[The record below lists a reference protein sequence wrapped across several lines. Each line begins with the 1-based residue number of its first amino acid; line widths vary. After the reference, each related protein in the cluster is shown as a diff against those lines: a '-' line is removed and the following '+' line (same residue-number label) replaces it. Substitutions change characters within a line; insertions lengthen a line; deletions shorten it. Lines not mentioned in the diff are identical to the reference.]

1 VDWKNPIIS
10 KKDKKIELLDPKK
23 IDLKVFKKII
33 LSMFFSE
40 DQIRINKLEKLI
52 DLKELCIPMFFEVV
66 PQID

>member
-1 VDWKNPIIS
+1 MDWKNPIIS